1 MEQAFNAAR
10 SPPHHQQ
17 AYSRDDG
24 VGGDDVLHLLGPGVH
39 ETEPSTPQRDEG
51 AVFDFKL
58 VTVGV
63 DLLSHL
69 QHCGPTHTQREPQTG
84 WRVM

>member
-1 MEQAFNAAR
+1 MWKCSNTLQLCVICVFG
-10 SPPHHQQ
+10 
-17 AYSRDDG
+17 YLRDNR

-39 ETEPSTPQRDEG
+39 ETEPSAPQRDEG
-51 AVFDFKL
+51 AVFDLEF

-69 QHCGPTHTQREPQTG
+69 QHCGQTHRHSE
-84 WRVM
+84 